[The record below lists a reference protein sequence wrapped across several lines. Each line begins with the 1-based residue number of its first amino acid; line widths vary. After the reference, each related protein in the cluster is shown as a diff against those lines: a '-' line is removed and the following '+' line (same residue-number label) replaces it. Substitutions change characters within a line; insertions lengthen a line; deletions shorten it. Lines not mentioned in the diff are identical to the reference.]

1 MYYHVFC
8 FTVQWQH
15 FLWGLV
21 ADSPVEYPL
30 KSAPISLC
38 PTFILS
44 SATTCHTAFPFI
56 FCKWAYELK
65 KPNSSSPVQVVT
77 GRKWECSTTEQDTRQ
92 THNKY
97 HAVTL
102 PFSFSSLLFCFRY
115 FPCNI
120 YFIIKLYSNWYCDTK
135 QQALALKHKDF
146 TDCCFYLYNEAGD
159 FLFIYFFFFNNIT
172 PRFGFYY
179 ALNFEWQ
186 VCRHREQ

>member
-21 ADSPVEYPL
+21 AVSL
-30 KSAPISLC
+30 WNILLISSSAPISLY

-44 SATTCHTAFPFI
+44 SATTCHTASPFI
-56 FCKWAYELK
+56 FFKCAYELK
-65 KPNSSSPVQVVT
+65 KPNASSPVQVVT

-102 PFSFSSLLFCFRY
+102 AFSFSSLLFYFHY

-135 QQALALKHKDF
+135 QQASIETEIYYRLL
-146 TDCCFYLYNEAGD
+146 
-159 FLFIYFFFFNNIT
+159 FL
-172 PRFGFYY
+172 PS
-179 ALNFEWQ
+179 
-186 VCRHREQ
+186 

>member
-21 ADSPVEYPL
+21 AVSL
-30 KSAPISLC
+30 WNILLISSSAPISLY

-44 SATTCHTAFPFI
+44 SATTCHTASPFI
-56 FCKWAYELK
+56 FCKCAYELK
-65 KPNSSSPVQVVT
+65 KPNASSPVQVVT

-92 THNKY
+92 THKY

-102 PFSFSSLLFCFRY
+102 AFSFSSLLFYFHY

-135 QQALALKHKDF
+135 QQALALKHKYI
-146 TDCCFYLYNEAGD
+146 TDCCFYLHNEAGD
-159 FLFIYFFFFNNIT
+159 FYLFIFLII
-172 PRFGFYY
+172 
-179 ALNFEWQ
+179 
-186 VCRHREQ
+186 